1 MKISVL
7 LSIAA
12 LIVAVV
18 ADPTPAEDQVAA
30 APLIFSEITPYL
42 ESTTDVE
49 KRQGA
54 ADSRAEGVVTA
65 AALIFNELAPLSD
78 EASEPESHSLEKR
91 AGTAS

>member
-7 LSIAA
+7 LAIAA

-18 ADPTPAEDQVAA
+18 ANPTPAEDQVAA

-49 KRQGA
+49 KRQG
-54 ADSRAEGVVTA
+54 
-65 AALIFNELAPLSD
+65 IFETDLMVYARSSSIVNRITD
-78 EASEPESHSLEKR
+78 
-91 AGTAS
+91 